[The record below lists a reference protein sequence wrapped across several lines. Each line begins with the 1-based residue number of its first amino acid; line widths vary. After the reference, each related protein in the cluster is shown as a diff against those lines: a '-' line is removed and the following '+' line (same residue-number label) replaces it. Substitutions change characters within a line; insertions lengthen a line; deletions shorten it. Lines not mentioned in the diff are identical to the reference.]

1 MGRIIKWTTYAPVTC
16 QQLGSFVHLSLLCE
30 VALLFSYAF
39 ENPFIKCGG
48 RILLVGLMDL
58 VPETIF
64 FNLPIFFA
72 CYYRTTVPLSV
83 GFCWVVCLN
92 IFSKTIS

>member
-16 QQLGSFVHLSLLCE
+16 QQLGLFAHLSLLCE